1 MLYVNKYAK
10 YCNVNLLLVFIYQYL
25 AINMFYF

>member
-10 YCNVNLLLVFIYQYL
+10 YCNVNLLLVFIYPL
-25 AINMFYF
+25 AELKRA